1 LEGHR
6 HVDSRY
12 EPSVTSSSRS
22 RITVSDVRVACQ
34 AADPDSLRDL
44 LEADVTAV
52 VDGGGNVPA
61 PAGPV
66 TGAADVADYLLG
78 LIGAHPSLLLAEH
91 SVNGRTGI
99 VLSSGERVV
108 GVVSVGI
115 RLDRVSELLIV
126 LNPEKL
132 RAWNLG

>member
-1 LEGHR
+1 MSAL
-6 HVDSRY
+6 
-12 EPSVTSSSRS
+12 
-22 RITVSDVRVACQ
+22 RIACRD
-34 AADPDSLRDL
+34 ADAESLRLL
-44 LEADVTAV
+44 LETDVTAV

-78 LIGAHPSLLLAEH
+78 LIGDHPPLLLAEH
-91 SVNGRTGI
+91 SVNGGTGI
-99 VLSSGERVV
+99 VLISGERVV
-108 GVVSVGI
+108 GVVTVGT
-115 RLDRVSELLIV
+115 RLDRVAELLIV